1 MTMPMTGWGA
11 ARWGGSGWGGPASSV
26 PRLLAAVAVGENA
39 VQVTFSSP
47 IYFSGLLDPAD
58 GSARQRYSLAPVAQT
73 FGQDGSAAKPVGVAS
88 AALSP
93 QPGQYVGECVV
104 LTTDRPMTPSPA
116 QYVVSCNGLFAQ
128 DGSTPLDPLASSL
141 QFEAVFRVVERPQL
155 ETASPRGDLAVPQ
168 SGDSVASLGEAADY
182 VLGSFVVADG
192 DYASRG
198 GMPEYKERVFR
209 RIVTR
214 RDAFLHLA
222 GKGYGASA
230 LEYGKRRGSAQ
241 QKARLL
247 ASVEQQVGRE
257 PETAKV
263 AANLLPAQEP
273 GLFWICVLARTR
285 VGKGAKVLAPVHA
298 SG

>member
-1 MTMPMTGWGA
+1 
-11 ARWGGSGWGGPASSV
+11 
-26 PRLLAAVAVGENA
+26 
-39 VQVTFSSP
+39 
-47 IYFSGLLDPAD
+47 
-58 GSARQRYSLAPVAQT
+58 
-73 FGQDGSAAKPVGVAS
+73 
-88 AALSP
+88 
-93 QPGQYVGECVV
+93 
-104 LTTDRPMTPSPA
+104 
-116 QYVVSCNGLFAQ
+116 
-128 DGSTPLDPLASSL
+128 
-141 QFEAVFRVVERPQL
+141 
-155 ETASPRGDLAVPQ
+155 VPQ